1 MAAYKRSNPIKLA
14 KEREAIAQ
22 SQAEMEQPQESTL
35 SLVGR
40 ALKQGVRQLG
50 QKLQQNR
57 ERAQGYGGRPTLNGA
72 LVGPGRR
79 KRTVRDTS
87 A

>member
-1 MAAYKRSNPIKLA
+1 MAAYKRSDPTKLA

-22 SQAEMEQPQESTL
+22 SQAEMEKPQESTL
-35 SLVGR
+35 SLMGR

-72 LVGPGRR
+72 LVGPGKR
-79 KRTVRDTS
+79 KRTVKDTT